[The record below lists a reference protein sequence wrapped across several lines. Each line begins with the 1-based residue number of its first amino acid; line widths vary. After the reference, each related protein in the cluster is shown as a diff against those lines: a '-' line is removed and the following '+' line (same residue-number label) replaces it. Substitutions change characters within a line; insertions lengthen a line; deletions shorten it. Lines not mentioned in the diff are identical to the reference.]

1 MSTETD
7 KNDDVTA
14 KSDSGDHGTTKSR
27 NRASLKQKRHTST

>member
-14 KSDSGDHGTTKSR
+14 KSDSGDHSTTKSR
-27 NRASLKQKRHTST
+27 NRGSLEQKRRTPT